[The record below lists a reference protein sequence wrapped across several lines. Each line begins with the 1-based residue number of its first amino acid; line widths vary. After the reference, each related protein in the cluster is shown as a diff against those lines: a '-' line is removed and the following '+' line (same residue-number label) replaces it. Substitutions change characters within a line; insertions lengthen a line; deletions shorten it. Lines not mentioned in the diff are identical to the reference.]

1 MICLGLTRVN
11 QNYCP
16 VLMEA
21 TLDQTDFPAES
32 AEATDEQL
40 MQAIIDRDQR
50 SLNLLYGR
58 YRVLINKIVMEI
70 LPNEAD
76 AEEALQDVFMEIW
89 SRAANFD
96 VRKGKP
102 LGWIICMARRRAIDH
117 YRKIRRRADASEK
130 LRQEGES
137 GNGNIPGVESPVPV
151 NSGGGQNAA
160 ATSDLRAFLSNVI
173 MTLPE
178 EQGRVIRLSY
188 FEEMSQREIA
198 MKTGIPLGTIKTRL
212 DLALRKLANKF
223 VPLREELYHAH

>member
-1 MICLGLTRVN
+1 
-11 QNYCP
+11 
-16 VLMEA
+16 MEA
-21 TLDQTDFPAES
+21 TLDLS
-32 AEATDEQL
+32 AIAPEPVDVTDEQL

-50 SLNLLYGR
+50 SLNQLYGR

-160 ATSDLRAFLSNVI
+160 ATSDLRAFLSKVI

>member
-1 MICLGLTRVN
+1 
-11 QNYCP
+11 
-16 VLMEA
+16 MEA
-21 TLDQTDFPAES
+21 TLDQPTISTAKTDEP
-32 AEATDEQL
+32 TDEQL
-40 MQAIIDRDQR
+40 MQAIIERDQT
-50 SLNLLYGR
+50 SLNQLYGR

-137 GNGNIPGVESPVPV
+137 GQGNIPGVESHVPV
-151 NSGGGQNAA
+151 NSRGGQNAA
-160 ATSDLRAFLSNVI
+160 TTSDLRAFLSTVI
-173 MTLPE
+173 RTLPE

-212 DLALRKLANKF
+212 DLALRKLSNKF

>member
-1 MICLGLTRVN
+1 MQTSTNLTEDRAGSATAPTDEELM
-11 QNYCP
+11 QNIINR
-16 VLMEA
+16 EQSA
-21 TLDQTDFPAES
+21 LDQ
-32 AEATDEQL
+32 
-40 MQAIIDRDQR
+40 
-50 SLNLLYGR
+50 LYAR
-58 YRVLINKIVMEI
+58 YRPLISKIVMEI

-89 SRAANFD
+89 TRAANFD

-117 YRKIRRRADASEK
+117 YRKIRRRVDASEK
-130 LRQEGES
+130 LRQEGER
-137 GNGNIPGVESPVPV
+137 GNGSIPRVESAVPV
-151 NSGGGQNAA
+151 NSGGGQNAV
-160 ATSDLRAFLSNVI
+160 ATSDLRAFLSKVI
-173 MTLPE
+173 RTLPE

-212 DLALRKLANKF
+212 DLALRKLSNKF

>member
-1 MICLGLTRVN
+1 
-11 QNYCP
+11 
-16 VLMEA
+16 MEA
-21 TLDQTDFPAES
+21 TLDLPAPLAVPAAAES
-32 AEATDEQL
+32 TDEQL
-40 MQAIIDRDQR
+40 MQAIIERDQR
-50 SLNLLYGR
+50 SLNQLYGR

-137 GNGNIPGVESPVPV
+137 GNGNIPGVESAVPV

-160 ATSDLRAFLSNVI
+160 ATSDLRAFLSDVLL
-173 MTLPE
+173 TLPE